1 VRRRNKSPL
10 LLRWLP
16 GFRSGRRWK
25 QLLASIFYAILLL
38 SILSNWAEGKSSA
51 VANGVATFILVIIIA
66 YLPRAL
72 RRRKRA
78 KVGSSKDMG
87 QRIMRRREI
96 LVSLDGRRGF
106 RTIQAAISAARPGS
120 TIIINPGQYV
130 ESIIIDRPVHLTA
143 PEREVFIDART
154 GPAVTI
160 LADASISGVNV
171 RCWDSGQPTLRVHSG
186 SASVADCSVWA
197 ATTSAAEVSGAWL
210 TATSSSF
217 VSAAGIGIDASNGS
231 HLATTNCTVSHCGQS
246 AIKVSGSSI
255 QLVGTRIFEC
265 GGNGLYLYQ
274 AATGSASSC
283 DIADCGGPLV
293 WAGVGVSV
301 TLENTLLHDSDSD
314 EGIVGDGRGA
324 LVLADCHVRGLRGRV
339 AVYAVNGFNLS
350 ITGGFISGALF
361 GVGVNGGVAK
371 ITGTRVESSGGSGIS
386 VVNGGQVVLDRA
398 LVTDCGTNG
407 VNVNRGTFRM
417 DDTVIS
423 RCAGNALHL
432 GDGASGSL
440 VGCDLHACDLPL
452 VWLGSG
458 SKAELMRCLLHDS
471 AGSAV
476 NAKGSNLVLT
486 DCDIRA
492 VGGFVAV
499 AALAGSRVEVTGG
512 VIVGSGQSHCLGAQA
527 GGRLKVSSAEVSSGR
542 FGLTASQGGILSAS
556 DCVINACLEAGIRVG
571 DAGSRIDADRTVIT
585 GLVDEGFCVDVSDG
599 GQLTVRSTE
608 LRAGKFS
615 AGITGGELSLEECT
629 IHNPGLSAVYCAGGK
644 CRVVGLTVEATDCEH
659 SVVAVFPGAEF
670 VGHGM
675 SVTGGR
681 QAGLL
686 IQGTVTIDDSVFA
699 KQDMGITVM
708 GQGVLTGTNIVVA
721 SALDGISI
729 GGASVVRLVT
739 SEIRDSARNGMQI
752 ALPAARVN
760 ARHLTIRNSS
770 RHGLVFMRG
779 AGGSFEH
786 LIVDGCGGD
795 GVFIDDECAPN
806 LGDVQITG
814 QGGVAIRRATYNM
827 PAHEGRT
834 HDAPADQTEAP
845 HDRAAES
852 PADLV
857 GPKSRPA
864 AAHNLVLTSLL
875 HELDQLV
882 GLKAVKR
889 EVSDL
894 VDFIE
899 LARRQAAAGISAE
912 PIVRHLVFAGPP
924 GTGKT
929 TVARLYAQILAAL
942 GVLREGKCKE
952 VSRADLVSEHVGGTA
967 PLTTK
972 CFNEAVGGVLF
983 IDEAY
988 SLAVKDGL
996 ADFGGEAISTLLKLM
1011 EDRRSDVVVIV
1022 AGYPAEMDRFLAGN
1036 PGLESRFSKP
1046 IHFDSYTTDEL
1057 VEIFRRRVAT
1067 LGLRYDEG
1075 VLDTLHAYLA
1085 AIDRGGSFGNA
1096 RKIDEVVREARRAMA
1111 RRLAGRD
1118 DISVEELVTLV
1129 PSDIGDV
1136 ETHRLVSTGSE
1147 AVVSLRAE
1155 LDAMTGLDGVKRQV
1169 ADLVDV
1175 VKLQELQKSAGVAVT
1190 THKTFRHLVFAG
1202 NPGTGKTTVA
1212 RLYGRILSAMGVLRD
1227 GHLTEVSRADLVAGY
1242 IGQTAIKTTEK
1253 FAAARGG
1260 ILFIDEAYTLYQP
1273 QGAFTDFGM
1282 EAIDT
1287 LVKLMEDHRADTIV
1301 IVAGYPAEMK
1311 KFLTSNPGL
1320 ESRCSK
1326 VVYFDDYTDE
1336 QLLGIFRRLA
1346 ESQGLRVDSAA
1357 DAILRERFASA
1368 RDNPHFGNARFVR
1381 DLVDAAG
1388 IAMARRLRDPQ
1399 ANRSPEELTTITA
1412 DDVRGDD

>member
-1 VRRRNKSPL
+1 
-10 LLRWLP
+10 
-16 GFRSGRRWK
+16 
-25 QLLASIFYAILLL
+25 
-38 SILSNWAEGKSSA
+38 
-51 VANGVATFILVIIIA
+51 
-66 YLPRAL
+66 
-72 RRRKRA
+72 
-78 KVGSSKDMG
+78 
-87 QRIMRRREI
+87 MRRRET
-96 LVSLDGRRGF
+96 LVSLTGRCDF

-120 TIIINPGQYV
+120 TIIINPGEFV
-130 ESIIIDRPVHLTA
+130 ESIIIDRTVHLSA
-143 PEREVFIDART
+143 PERGVFIDART

-160 LADASISGVNV
+160 LADASISGVDL

-197 ATTSAAEVSGAWL
+197 ATASAAEVSGARL
-210 TATSSSF
+210 TATSSRF

-283 DIADCGGPLV
+283 DIAKCGGPLV

-301 TLENTLLHDSDSD
+301 TLENTLLHDSG
-314 EGIVGDGRGA
+314 EGITSSGRGA
-324 LVLADCHVRGLRGRV
+324 LAFADCHVRCLRNGG
-339 AVYAVNGFNLS
+339 AVYAANGFNLS
-350 ITGGFISGALF
+350 ITGGLISGRTF
-361 GVGVNGGVAK
+361 GVEVDGGIAK
-371 ITGTRVESSGGSGIS
+371 ITGTRVESSGGPGIIVS
-386 VVNGGQVVLDRA
+386 NGGQVVADGA
-398 LVTDCGTNG
+398 LVSDCGSSG
-407 VNVNRGTFRM
+407 VQVSGGTLRM

-423 RCAGNALHL
+423 RCAGNALQL
-432 GDGASGSL
+432 QVVRPGDVVSGTL
-440 VGCDLHACDLPL
+440 VRCDLHACDGPL

-458 SKAELMRCLLHDS
+458 SKADLIRCLLHDS
-471 AGSAV
+471 AHGAV
-476 NAKGSNLVLT
+476 VVAGGNLVLT

-492 VGGFVAV
+492 VGNRCVAV
-499 AALAGSRVEVTGG
+499 AALAGSQVEVTGG
-512 VIVGSGQSHCLGAQA
+512 VIVGSAQGDCLEAQA

-542 FGLTASQGGILSAS
+542 SGLSATKGGILSAS
-556 DCVINACLEAGIRVG
+556 DCVISACLGAGIWVDSG
-571 DAGSRIDADRTVIT
+571 GRIDADRTVIT
-585 GLVDEGFCVDVSDG
+585 GLVDEGSCVEVAVG
-599 GQLTVRSTE
+599 GQLTMRTTE
-608 LRAGKFS
+608 LRSGKFS
-615 AGITGGELSLEECT
+615 AAITGGELSLEDCT
-629 IHNPGLSAVYCAGGK
+629 IHNPGTHAVYCHGGM

-659 SVVAVFPGAEF
+659 SVVLVAPGAEF

-681 QAGLL
+681 EAGLL
-686 IQGTVTIDDSVFA
+686 IQGTVTIDDSSFA
-699 KQDMGITVM
+699 KQDTGIGVM

-752 ALPAARVN
+752 ALPTARVT
-760 ARHLTIRNSS
+760 ARHVTIRNSS
-770 RHGLVFMRG
+770 RHGLVFIAG

-806 LGDVQITG
+806 LGDVQVTG
-814 QGGVAIRRATYNM
+814 QAGVAIRRATYNM
-827 PAHEGRT
+827 PASEGRT
-834 HDAPADQTEAP
+834 HDAPVDQAEAP
-845 HDRAAES
+845 HDREAEP

-864 AAHNLVLTSLL
+864 AAENLVLTSLL

-889 EVSDL
+889 EISDL

-899 LARRQAAAGISAE
+899 LARRQNAAGISAE

-952 VSRADLVSEHVGGTA
+952 VSKADLVSEHVGGTA

-972 CFNEAVGGVLF
+972 CFNEAAGGVLF

-988 SLAVKDGL
+988 SLAGNDRL

-1022 AGYPAEMDRFLAGN
+1022 AGYPAEMDRFLAAN

-1111 RRLAGRD
+1111 RRLAGRYD
-1118 DISVEELVTLV
+1118 VSVEELVTLV

-1136 ETHRLVSTGSE
+1136 ETHRQVSTGSE
-1147 AVVSLRAE
+1147 AVVSLLAE

-1175 VKLQELQKSAGVAVT
+1175 ANLQELQKSAGVAVT
-1190 THKTFRHLVFAG
+1190 TQKTFRHLVFAG

-1227 GHLTEVSRADLVAGY
+1227 GHLTEVSKADLVAGY

-1273 QGAFTDFGM
+1273 GGAGTDFGM

-1287 LVKLMEDHRADTIV
+1287 LVKLMEDHRSDTIV
-1301 IVAGYPAEMK
+1301 IVAGYPVEMK

-1399 ANRSPEELTTITA
+1399 ANRSADELTTITA